1 MSPAQTS
8 QRPLQI
14 QPEEEGI
21 MRSERILGRALSI
34 EELNI
39 VAGGGDGTGHAE
51 DTIEC
56 TPAKDN
62 EEEETNEEEMR

>member
-1 MSPAQTS
+1 
-8 QRPLQI
+8 
-14 QPEEEGI
+14 

-62 EEEETNEEEMR
+62 EEEEETHEEEMR